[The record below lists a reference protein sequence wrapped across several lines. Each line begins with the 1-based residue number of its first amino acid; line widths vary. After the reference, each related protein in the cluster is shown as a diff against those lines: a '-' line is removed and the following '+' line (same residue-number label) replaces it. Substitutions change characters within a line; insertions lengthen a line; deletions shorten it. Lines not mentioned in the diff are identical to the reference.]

1 MEGSMIAQEVLKDLE
16 TEDETDE
23 SEARDEN

>member
-1 MEGSMIAQEVLKDLE
+1 MEGSMIAQEILKDLE

-23 SEARDEN
+23 SEAMDEN

>member
-1 MEGSMIAQEVLKDLE
+1 MEGSMIAQEILKDLE

-23 SEARDEN
+23 NEAMDEN